1 MEVIHA
7 RCAGID
13 VSKKDAKVCVR
24 VQGSGRRAT
33 STTVTTWGSMTS
45 DILALREHL
54 LAEQVSCVVIESTSA
69 YWKPFYY
76 LLEDALDVML
86 VNARAARNV
95 PGRKTD
101 VSDAAWLA
109 DLGAH
114 GLIRASFVPPEPI
127 RVLRDL
133 TRARTIVAQARV
145 KEIQRLEKLLEDAG
159 IKLSSVATD
168 IVGLSGRSMLEALIA
183 GQRDPAVLAD
193 LAKRKLRKKI
203 PALTEALRG
212 GFNDHHAFM
221 VRFYLDRIDA
231 HDADLTR
238 LDARIEAAITP
249 FQAIRELLVSI
260 PGFSYIVANVFI
272 AETGADMSVFATP
285 GHLASWAGVVP
296 GCNES
301 AGRIKSAKTRPG
313 NRHLKAA
320 LGIAALSASRSPNT
334 YYGARYRRIAGRRRP
349 PPTRTNKTRRQS
361 LAGQIA
367 VVAIEHKML
376 TDAWQMLVNGTFYQ
390 DPGPDYYT
398 RYHPG
403 KTKAMAIKQLQAL
416 GYDVT
421 LQPHT
426 DAA

>member
-168 IVGLSGRSMLEALIA
+168 IVGVSGRSMLEALIA
-183 GQRDPAVLAD
+183 GHGSIRCLLEMTDFQGIELRALWDEIKFDVRHSRQVERSAVIGD
-193 LAKRKLRKKI
+193 RKW
-203 PALTEALRG
+203 EAW
-212 GFNDHHAFM
+212 M
-221 VRFYLDRIDA
+221 
-231 HDADLTR
+231 TR
-238 LDARIEAAITP
+238 LSWPIFPKAELRYFDSAEREHAWDWIT
-249 FQAIRELLVSI
+249 QEV
-260 PGFSYIVANVFI
+260 
-272 AETGADMSVFATP
+272 
-285 GHLASWAGVVP
+285 
-296 GCNES
+296 
-301 AGRIKSAKTRPG
+301 
-313 NRHLKAA
+313 
-320 LGIAALSASRSPNT
+320 
-334 YYGARYRRIAGRRRP
+334 
-349 PPTRTNKTRRQS
+349 
-361 LAGQIA
+361 
-367 VVAIEHKML
+367 
-376 TDAWQMLVNGTFYQ
+376 
-390 DPGPDYYT
+390 
-398 RYHPG
+398 
-403 KTKAMAIKQLQAL
+403 
-416 GYDVT
+416 
-421 LQPHT
+421 
-426 DAA
+426 